1 MVGGVLFQGIAEEEQ
16 RTLLDCLQARARH
29 YARGETVLRA
39 GEPTQALGVVVSGSV
54 HIESSDAWGNR
65 SILDKLGPGQIFAE
79 VYACIPGERLMV
91 TVVAAEDTEVLLLR
105 VDRLLEQGT
114 EPTGGRDRLI
124 RNLLEATARKNLH
137 LTQKIFHTAPKT
149 IRGKVLAYLSF
160 QSARQGGRQFSIP
173 FNRQQ
178 LADYLGVDRSAL
190 SSELGRL
197 KREGVLD
204 FRRNVFRLM
213 GNEIEEQ
220 VTRK

>member
-105 VDRLLEQGT
+105 VVQQLSYDEIAQALSLESGTVKSRISRARRQLREILL
-114 EPTGGRDRLI
+114 
-124 RNLLEATARKNLH
+124 
-137 LTQKIFHTAPKT
+137 
-149 IRGKVLAYLSF
+149 
-160 QSARQGGRQFSIP
+160 RQGNFFP
-173 FNRQQ
+173 
-178 LADYLGVDRSAL
+178 DSAVL
-190 SSELGRL
+190 PNG
-197 KREGVLD
+197 KEG
-204 FRRNVFRLM
+204 
-213 GNEIEEQ
+213 
-220 VTRK
+220 

>member
-124 RNLLEATARKNLH
+124 RNLLEATARKTCISPKKSFTRPRKPSGERCWH
-137 LTQKIFHTAPKT
+137 ICPFSPPGRAAGSFPSPSTDSSWRTIWGWTAAPCPVSWAGSNG
-149 IRGKVLAYLSF
+149 RGCWTFAGMCF
-160 QSARQGGRQFSIP
+160 A
-173 FNRQQ
+173 
-178 LADYLGVDRSAL
+178 
-190 SSELGRL
+190 
-197 KREGVLD
+197 
-204 FRRNVFRLM
+204 
-213 GNEIEEQ
+213 
-220 VTRK
+220 